1 MNVSLKLITNICQV
15 IKLRSNTAEPSVFT
29 GFNYSDKKCKEQC
42 KIMRTT
48 NRKVGLL
55 LSFNKTTRK
64 HLQIKPK
71 NNRPSISRPI
81 LYKKLFVRPKP
92 PVIGEDEKTK
102 VEIF

>member
-1 MNVSLKLITNICQV
+1 MKLIINICQV
-15 IKLRSNTAEPSVFT
+15 IKLSSNAAEPSVFT
-29 GFNYSDKKCKEQC
+29 GFNYNDKKCEEQC

-71 NNRPSISRPI
+71 NNRPSINRPI
-81 LYKKLFVRPKP
+81 LYKKLFVGPKP
-92 PVIGEDEKTK
+92 PIIGGDEKTK

>member
-1 MNVSLKLITNICQV
+1 MNLIINICQV
-15 IKLRSNTAEPSVFT
+15 IKLSSNTAEHSVFT
-29 GFNYSDKKCKEQC
+29 RFNYSDKKCKEQC
-42 KIMRTT
+42 KIMKTT

-71 NNRPSISRPI
+71 NNRPSINRPI
-81 LYKKLFVRPKP
+81 LYKKVFVRLKP
-92 PVIGEDEKTK
+92 TVIGGDEKTK